1 MKESERPMVSASK
14 ILTVSYGTFSCT
26 LEGFDEPFST
36 MKAIA
41 EYFRDL
47 AADDRYFGAEPPTP
61 DAEML
66 HRIAEREIQR
76 RVEAKINENGVVLR
90 QTESAP
96 SGSTEVA
103 PVIPA
108 PVAVETTAAN
118 EPVAERPA
126 PVAAPRVEPRAEPK
140 SEEAAANPALAE
152 LAAPFSEDSAVSDS
166 ISAKLERI
174 RAVVAR
180 SHGSAEGSDFDSLDG
195 EAATAF
201 SSQSVATD
209 GDFGFD
215 LDLGDELPVE
225 GKDVQATSEMDIAG
239 HFDDEPEMDAG
250 AGLNL
255 AEDRGDETPADEPIE
270 REPEAE
276 PVEAAADEDVQAEP
290 EEEPV
295 AEIADDETEDMLQ
308 SDDATSDLTA
318 ETPEIDVIA
327 EEDVAEVLEA
337 EDGADEAQGDVSG
350 DQEDPAE
357 SEMDGE
363 PLMAADD
370 GEMPESDPIG
380 VETRADEEAGLED
393 DGDLSEDGDGI
404 DIAALVAESLSGG
417 VEPIDTFEA
426 DEPEADDDAT
436 LKALA
441 SIPGVRI
448 TQVTDTGETDISASS
463 NVDVAETDEAEFD
476 TTEDGEAEEHLPALD
491 LSAYRISD
499 DTEFDTED
507 EAQPADDV
515 SISETRTGFFER
527 ARARVIKIRKEGAV
541 SDHPSAN
548 IEAVA
553 DDQEEQPVAAADIEE
568 KTEIEHVE
576 EPVAEEILA
585 ELDADDDATD
595 ETESSDDVA
604 TESDAVFAAI
614 EEDAEVEGEA
624 DAPVSE
630 DEEDAQLLSGISSAL
645 GQSGL
650 DDDAEQE
657 LLRELSEVARESR
670 RDSHEGRAILENTS
684 GDGEASVERLME
696 EAKSKLEGDE
706 TRRRFSAIAHL
717 KAAVAATVADRKLRT
732 SDVGTAPAEN
742 AEDETE
748 RYRDDLSK
756 AVRPRRPAAEAPA
769 TTRRPTLDARAAPLV
784 LVSEQRIDDGEEA
797 RRSAVAIR
805 PRRIRNAGLDS
816 EVVEDDTD
824 TQVEPI
830 SPEDAHSFAEFAER
844 LGASTLP
851 ELLEAAGA
859 YTQTV
864 EGQPHFS
871 RPQILRRALNA
882 ADDEDYSREDG
893 LRSFGMLL
901 RQGKI
906 QKISRGQF
914 MITETSKF
922 MSEARRASR

>member
-1 MKESERPMVSASK
+1 
-14 ILTVSYGTFSCT
+14 
-26 LEGFDEPFST
+26 

-76 RVEAKINENGVVLR
+76 RVEAKINDNGVVLR
-90 QTESAP
+90 QTESTPAD
-96 SGSTEVA
+96 STEAAPAIVA
-103 PVIPA
+103 PVATETPVVKEPA
-108 PVAVETTAAN
+108 AR
-118 EPVAERPA
+118 RPA
-126 PVAAPRVEPRAEPK
+126 PVVAPRAEPAVEK
-140 SEEAAANPALAE
+140 IAAEPAVAEPAEATADDS
-152 LAAPFSEDSAVSDS
+152 AAPDS

-180 SHGSAEGSDFDSLDG
+180 SHSSSEAVDFDSLDG
-195 EAATAF
+195 DAATAF
-201 SSQSVATD
+201 SSQGAAAD

-225 GKDVQATSEMDIAG
+225 SQSEQASEAEFDAQS
-239 HFDDEPEMDAG
+239 DDEPEAEASADVDQT
-250 AGLNL
+250 
-255 AEDRGDETPADEPIE
+255 EDRGDAMPEDKPVDVAAEAVTAEVASDDADMQ
-270 REPEAE
+270 
-276 PVEAAADEDVQAEP
+276 VEP
-290 EEEPV
+290 EEETVAEIDAVEPEEVSQSFEALPEPV
-295 AEIADDETEDMLQ
+295 AETVDVAGIPEDIDATALEADSSADDDQSADMADHDGFDDVAMDSEAFAMADDSATRAPDAINLEA
-308 SDDATSDLTA
+308 SADDAA
-318 ETPEIDVIA
+318 DV
-327 EEDVAEVLEA
+327 EEDIDAT
-337 EDGADEAQGDVSG
+337 
-350 DQEDPAE
+350 
-357 SEMDGE
+357 
-363 PLMAADD
+363 
-370 GEMPESDPIG
+370 
-380 VETRADEEAGLED
+380 VE
-393 DGDLSEDGDGI
+393 GDGI
-404 DIAALVAESLSGG
+404 DIAALVAESLAGG

-441 SIPGVRI
+441 AIPGVRI
-448 TQVTDTGETDISASS
+448 TQITETGEEDISAAE
-463 NVDVAETDEAEFD
+463 NDDAAETEVADIDTAEGDDIDE
-476 TTEDGEAEEHLPALD
+476 TLPALD
-491 LSAYRISD
+491 LSAYRVED
-499 DTEFDTED
+499 DNEIAAGP
-507 EAQPADDV
+507 EAEPAEAV
-515 SISETRTGFFER
+515 AEAETRPGFFER
-527 ARARVIKIRKEGAV
+527 ARARVIKVRRDG
-541 SDHPSAN
+541 
-548 IEAVA
+548 
-553 DDQEEQPVAAADIEE
+553 AAADPHAASAGAVDDHEDE
-568 KTEIEHVE
+568 HPVSASDVEDQDEIDYVE
-576 EPVAEEILA
+576 EPVADEVLA
-585 ELDADDDATD
+585 EADADIDAED
-595 ETESSDDVA
+595 ETETSDDMA
-604 TESDAVFAAI
+604 AEDDSVFAAI
-614 EEDAEVEGEA
+614 EEYADDEGDD
-624 DAPVSE
+624 DAPAAE
-630 DEEDAQLLSGISSAL
+630 DEEDAQLLKGISSAL

-670 RDSHEGRAILENTS
+670 RDTHEGRAILEKTT

-732 SDVGTAPAEN
+732 GDEGTAQAQN

-748 RYRDDLSK
+748 RYRADLSK

-797 RRSAVAIR
+797 LRSAVAIR
-805 PRRIRNAGLDS
+805 PRRIRNAILDS
-816 EVVEDDTD
+816 DVVEDDTD
-824 TQVEPI
+824 TLVEPI